1 MKGCL
6 IWLIL
11 KGFLQS
17 VESFELPKI
26 ILRIEFPFFNKFS
39 LTGDFAI
46 MDFQYLQENPSYI
59 KLQTMLIIIL
69 PLLFNTKSR
78 VFHLLF
84 SFIIV
89 LLTLLQWCLSNIISN
104 AAKTNPFVCCLLLQ
118 LFSISKCS
126 ICFIYFW
133 GSVSCCWYVGGR
145 LWWVSYLRNYQRRAL
160 WISNIE
166 TIKVTVGSDE

>member
-1 MKGCL
+1 MKGFL
-6 IWLIL
+6 TWLIL

-17 VESFELPKI
+17 VESFKLSKI
-26 ILRIEFPFFNKFS
+26 IWRIKFPFFNKFY
-39 LTGDFAI
+39 LTGDFTI
-46 MDFQYLQENPSYI
+46 VYFQSLQENSSCI
-59 KLQTMLIIIL
+59 KHQTMLRIIL

-84 SFIIV
+84 LFIIV

-126 ICFIYFW
+126 ICCICFW
-133 GSVSCCWYVGGR
+133 GLISCCWYIGGK
-145 LWWVSYLRNYQRRAL
+145 LWRVSYLTNYQRRTL
-160 WISNIE
+160 
-166 TIKVTVGSDE
+166 